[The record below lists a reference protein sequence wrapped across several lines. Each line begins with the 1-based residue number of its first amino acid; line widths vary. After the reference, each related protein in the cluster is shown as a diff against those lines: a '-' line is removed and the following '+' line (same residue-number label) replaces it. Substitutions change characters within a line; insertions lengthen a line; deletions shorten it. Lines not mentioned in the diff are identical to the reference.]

1 MILGFLSS
9 LILSDLKALMT
20 LFLVVRSTLIVDDIP
35 WLLKLPLVDICNNV
49 FIEEKALSDKIFF
62 WHNFSENKKY
72 NGVGGLLW
80 SVLEN
85 SGKENYE
92 SRT

>member
-35 WLLKLPLVDICNNV
+35 WLLKLPLVDIYNNV

-62 WHNFSENKKY
+62 
-72 NGVGGLLW
+72 
-80 SVLEN
+80 
-85 SGKENYE
+85 
-92 SRT
+92 

>member
-62 WHNFSENKKY
+62 
-72 NGVGGLLW
+72 
-80 SVLEN
+80 
-85 SGKENYE
+85 
-92 SRT
+92 